1 MPSFD
6 NLFME
11 SKEDFIIYNGKHLV
25 RFDRFLVKNGDILI
39 ASIENTNNN
48 HRQGF
53 VIDVTGYCEMDG
65 EIFKKGKGLRVTFW
79 QDTMPK
85 EVKLKVFTKKDSVV
99 VYNIWESTTSYLA
112 YGMERESKRTDY
124 FLNGAA
130 MFVEEIENGRRY
142 YCNDG
147 EPDEDFDDII
157 FTVRKEV
164 SP

>member
-6 NLFME
+6 NLFAE
-11 SKEDFIIYNGKHLV
+11 SKDGLIHYNGKNLI
-25 RFDRFLVKNGDILI
+25 RADKFPVKNRDTLI
-39 ASIENTNNN
+39 ASIEIANSNC
-48 HRQGF
+48 RQGF

-65 EIFKKGKGLRVTFW
+65 EIFKKGKGVRMIFW

-85 EVKLKVFTKKDSVV
+85 EVKLKVFTKQDFVHI
-99 VYNIWESTTSYLA
+99 YNIWEGTTSYLA
-112 YGMERESKRTDY
+112 YGMERESKGIDY

-130 MFVEEIENGRRY
+130 MIVEEIENGRRY

-157 FTVRKEV
+157 FTVRK
-164 SP
+164 